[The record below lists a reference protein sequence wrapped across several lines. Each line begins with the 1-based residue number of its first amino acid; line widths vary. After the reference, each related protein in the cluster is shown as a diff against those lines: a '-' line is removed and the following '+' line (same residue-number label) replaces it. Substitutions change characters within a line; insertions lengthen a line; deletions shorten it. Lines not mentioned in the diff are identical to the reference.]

1 MFLRSNPASIQ
12 VLFFTLFCFI
22 SNVGITNYEEYS
34 LIQETVE
41 EKKEDGM
48 GTLRKDRT
56 LLRDDKKMEKLKAK
70 LHTDDEREFNFGRFT
85 LSNSC
90 FLLHPGSP
98 GVTGANPSSLRSEAG
113 SHSGQVTSLS
123 RGLFERQTAVSE
135 PFTCWGRCRLVY
147 LSPAQQTF
155 DAHK

>member
-1 MFLRSNPASIQ
+1 M
-12 VLFFTLFCFI
+12 
-22 SNVGITNYEEYS
+22 
-34 LIQETVE
+34 E

-90 FLLHPGSP
+90 SSCTRGHKGSLEPIPAVLGRRRGHPVDKSP
-98 GVTGANPSSLRSEAG
+98 VYHRASLKDKQPLVNYSLAG
-113 SHSGQVTSLS
+113 SAAGSSICPLLNKHSMLINNEDIFHDC
-123 RGLFERQTAVSE
+123 LWAFK
-135 PFTCWGRCRLVY
+135 Y
-147 LSPAQQTF
+147 
-155 DAHK
+155 